1 MRLRQPT
8 LRLQAG
14 ASYTTEGCSPPFLNE
29 VLSEENVRR
38 CSVTYAEYAG
48 RNYTALWG
56 VLLALS
62 LLLLLF
68 ATVKLVQRCSQLW
81 KDRSCARTWSLA
93 SINLRMF
100 AALVFLSLRLQDPLH
115 FDPRFSIMA
124 ESAFADLAILFFYSL
139 FVTLVLA
146 WLRPTLS
153 LRGQGTTMDN
163 VRILLHAVSA
173 SSIAIPLVLFCSGSI
188 DYKAYL
194 VGRYSVLIVLTLGFF
209 AVNTKYGGDV
219 LQHFSTLRKEGH
231 GLTSDETKFKG
242 VRVYRLLFASS
253 LFCVGALVYLSL
265 SLASIDTYRSAI
277 GTTGYTSPGQIGLAM
292 HEAYRTVAMDVFSMT
307 FSVFLLFFFQ

>member
-38 CSVTYAEYAG
+38 CSVSYAEYAG
-48 RNYTALWG
+48 RDYTVLWG

-62 LLLLLF
+62 LLLMLF
-68 ATVKLVQRCSQLW
+68 ATVKLAQRCSQLW
-81 KDRSCARTWSLA
+81 KDRSCTRTWSLVG
-93 SINLRMF
+93 INFRIF
-100 AALVFLSLRLQDPLH
+100 AALLFLSLRQQDPLH

-124 ESAFADLAILFFYSL
+124 ESVFADLTIMLFYSL

-153 LRGQGTTMDN
+153 LQGQGTAMDN
-163 VRILLHAVSA
+163 VRILLHTVSVC
-173 SSIAIPLVLFCSGSI
+173 SIAIPLLLFCTEAI

-194 VGRYSVLIVLTLGFF
+194 IGRYSVLTVLTLGFF
-209 AVNTKYGGDV
+209 AINTKYGGDV
-219 LQHFSTLRKEGH
+219 LQHFSTMSKESH
-231 GLTSDETKFKG
+231 GLTSNETKLKG

-253 LFCVGALVYLSL
+253 LFCLGALVYLGL
-265 SLASIDTYRSAI
+265 SLASVDSFQSTI
-277 GTTGYTSPGQIGLAM
+277 GTTGYTSPDQIGLAM
-292 HEAYRTVAMDVFSMT
+292 REAYSTVAMDVFSMA
-307 FSVFLLFFFQ
+307 FSVFLLVFFQ